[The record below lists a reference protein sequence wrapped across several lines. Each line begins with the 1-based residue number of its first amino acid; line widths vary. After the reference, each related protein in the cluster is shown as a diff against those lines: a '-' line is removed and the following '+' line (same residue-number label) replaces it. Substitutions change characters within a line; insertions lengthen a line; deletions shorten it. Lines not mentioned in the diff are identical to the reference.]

1 MTNPTANRSREAA
14 LARYTESLRRLERV
28 EGGFCYR
35 AGGEGLTE
43 TTCLAILAFKAMG
56 QPLGTVQRSLDWL
69 RGLQREDGGI
79 APQASV
85 AESNWVT
92 SLGALAFGVYGETAA
107 QRRAVEWLLRLSGEE
122 SAWQSRALRAV
133 LGIKPPY
140 PVRHRGWPW
149 VEGSAAWLMPSA
161 LAVLALESAHRSG
174 AFPDLAEALTARF
187 EEGRAMIIDRRCA
200 DGGWNHG
207 APTALDVPAT
217 SYPETTGIALL
228 ALQNL
233 PAAQISGAEE
243 LGRTMLNAGRNASP
257 LSWLQL
263 GLQARQQHC
272 EIGEETAIQCRNGLD
287 FALRILA
294 LQAVAGNN
302 VFKV

>member
-1 MTNPTANRSREAA
+1 MEG
-14 LARYTESLRRLERV
+14 LRRLERR
-28 EGGFCYR
+28 EGCFCYR

-43 TTCLAILAFKAMG
+43 VTCLAILAFRAMG
-56 QPLGTVQRSLDWL
+56 FPRGTVQRSLDWL

-92 SLGALAFGVYGETAA
+92 SLGALAFGVYSETVA
-107 QRRAVEWLLRLSGEE
+107 QRRALEWVLRLSGEE
-122 SAWQSRALRAV
+122 SGWQSRALRAV

-140 PVRHRGWPW
+140 PVQHRGWPW
-149 VEGSAAWLMPSA
+149 VKGSAAWLMPTS
-161 LAVLALESAHRSG
+161 LAVLALETARQSG
-174 AFPDLAEALTARF
+174 AFPALAEALTARF
-187 EEGRAMIIDRRCA
+187 EEGRAMIVDRRCA

-217 SYPETTGIALL
+217 SYPETTGMALL
-228 ALQNL
+228 ALQSL
-233 PAAQISGAEE
+233 PADRISGADA
-243 LGRTMLNAGRNASP
+243 LGVQMLSTSHTANAV
-257 LSWLQL
+257 SWLQL
-263 GLQARQQHC
+263 GLQARQQPC

-287 FALRILA
+287 YALRILA
-294 LQAVAGNN
+294 LQAAAGNN